1 MLIKEETWLG
11 RGDRGPPSIPIG
23 GQDQSLE
30 TGGGQ
35 GRRDCLL
42 KRADPAVEDKG
53 QAVAV
58 GWRVTECGPGW

>member
-23 GQDQSLE
+23 GQDRSLE

-42 KRADPAVEDKG
+42 KRADPAVEEWG
-53 QAVAV
+53 
-58 GWRVTECGPGW
+58 RIL